1 MGDRDPIPHLD
12 LYAELEVEP
21 GATLEAIEAAYR
33 AQMKRS
39 HPDLAGPGGLE
50 RSKRLNLARSWLT
63 DPGRRARYDAS
74 RRARTT
80 APATPAARRAAPAP
94 AARRRP
100 APRSPRTAPGTPGA
114 WRWRTTAGAHR
125 TAAAGPRRRRRQS
138 PAVVQALA
146 VIAVIGVLVVAGVII
161 GLRGAGVGGLVA
173 TQSPTLAPTA
183 SPPVLA
189 ASSPGE
195 PTPRATSTET
205 PTVAATAIPSPSG
218 AAGGSPHVTTG
229 TADLR
234 FSGDYVE
241 HDVATLGPTSSCTAV
256 DEPGESPAAPHGF
269 RLASGPGSP
278 AAWSLELDDTT
289 GSWTMGMS
297 FDDPA
302 LDLYWLAG
310 SDPGSVSPSA
320 SGYAFDVQLT
330 GATASIRV
338 EGSVSCGPGGP

>member
-21 GATLEAIEAAYR
+21 GATVEAIEAAYR

-50 RSKRLNLARSWLT
+50 RSKRLNLARDWLT

-74 RRARTT
+74 RRARR
-80 APATPAARRAAPAP
+80 AAPAARRAAPAP
-94 AARRRP
+94 ASRDRP
-100 APRSPRTAPGTPGA
+100 APRSSRTTPGTPAA
-114 WRWRTTAGAHR
+114 WRRRATAGPR
-125 TAAAGPRRRRRQS
+125 RPPAAGPRRRRRQS

-146 VIAVIGVLVVAGVII
+146 VISVIAVLVLAGVIV
-161 GLRGAGVGGLVA
+161 GLRDVGRDGLAA
-173 TQSPTLAPTA
+173 TQPPTLAPTA
-183 SPPVLA
+183 SPPVLT

-195 PTPRATSTET
+195 PTPRASSTEIPSEVT
-205 PTVAATAIPSPSG
+205 TAIPSPSG

-256 DEPGESPAAPHGF
+256 DQPGESPAAPHGF
-269 RLASGPGSP
+269 RLVSGPGSP

-297 FDDPA
+297 FDDPS

-310 SDPGSVSPSA
+310 SDPGSLSPSA
-320 SGYAFDVQLT
+320 SGYTFDVLLT

-338 EGSVSCGPGGP
+338 EGSVSCGAGGP

>member
-12 LYAELEVEP
+12 LYAELEVEH

-33 AQMKRS
+33 ALMKRS

-50 RSKRLNLARSWLT
+50 RSKRLNLARDWLT
-63 DPGRRARYDAS
+63 DPGRRVRYDAS
-74 RRARTT
+74 RRAGT
-80 APATPAARRAAPAP
+80 AAPTARRAAPAP
-94 AARRRP
+94 ATRGRP
-100 APRSPRTAPGTPGA
+100 SPRSPRTTPGPPAA
-114 WRWRTTAGAHR
+114 WRRRARAGPRRTP
-125 TAAAGPRRRRRQS
+125 AAGPRRRRRP

-146 VIAVIGVLVVAGVII
+146 VIAAIGVLVVAGVIV
-161 GLRGAGVGGLVA
+161 GLRDAEIGGLAA
-173 TQSPTLAPTA
+173 TQPPTLAPTA
-183 SPPVLA
+183 SLPVLA

-195 PTPRATSTET
+195 RTPRATSTAT
-205 PTVAATAIPSPSG
+205 PNVVATAIPSPSG

-234 FSGDYVE
+234 LSGDYVE
-241 HDVATLGPTSSCTAV
+241 HFVATLGPTSSCTAV
-256 DEPGESPAAPHGF
+256 DEPGASPGALHGF
-269 RLASGPGSP
+269 RLASGPRSP
-278 AAWSLELDDTT
+278 ATWSLELDDTT

-310 SDPGSVSPSA
+310 SDPGSLVPSA
-320 SGYAFDVQLT
+320 SGYTFDVQLT
-330 GATASIRV
+330 DATASIRV